1 MGSDGEENAR
11 NQMSMS
17 TQEKLLMRPKTGE
30 ALNLNSESNESTISQ
45 IARDFIDLYN
55 LEKNGTSR
63 RSASKEEASS
73 IAQEIAID
81 LIEFQVKKTPGPKVF
96 ATFSRVDEEG
106 MAHNAIGSRLMMDAA
121 PPAQDGGATV
131 SMVERGLQF
140 KTYFC

>member
-55 LEKNGTSR
+55 LEKNGKILT
-63 RSASKEEASS
+63 
-73 IAQEIAID
+73 
-81 LIEFQVKKTPGPKVF
+81 
-96 ATFSRVDEEG
+96 VDF
-106 MAHNAIGSRLMMDAA
+106 LVVV
-121 PPAQDGGATV
+121 T
-131 SMVERGLQF
+131 
-140 KTYFC
+140 